1 MTPLHPGG
9 TARALFLGTG
19 AAPEQDDPLPRGLW
33 EALRARDVDP
43 GSLLGA
49 WEVGRW
55 AADAPA
61 EARRGLVA
69 LVVALG
75 EAVESG
81 SSYLPLRP
89 SAARQDAAAPAS
101 GDRDLSNAKSDGAG
115 ETGSSD
121 EGLEV
126 WLDRLGL
133 PARERGAALALAA
146 DLTKDAP
153 PGALADLFGAPGAR
167 RTFVVDGACLY
178 PEAAWT
184 FEARL
189 AAALGPRLLG
199 PAHPLGPAVEAVLA
213 ALGQR
218 RPSSAPDGAPGSV
231 HAPSDEQLAT
241 LRACLTQQVT
251 LVTGGPGSGKTSI
264 VVSLLRA
271 LRHLEVRP
279 DEIAVAAPT
288 GRAAHRIEET
298 LRRGG
303 LDLGAGWAGVA
314 TIHRLLGLRG
324 APRPTLEAELP
335 EHHAGWRLPHRIV
348 VCDEASM
355 IDLFM
360 MTELLS
366 ALRDDAHLVLLGDVD
381 QLPSVRLGAAFRDL
395 CLALPTLTWRLT
407 ASYRM
412 NPAEVAGA
420 EILAV
425 AAAVRAG
432 ARTVVSTL
440 PLRARA
446 ADVTFG
452 GVELLTGARLPELLD
467 RWYAELLGGDAAFAA
482 VAARSLT
489 LDDDG
494 GLPIEDDAAAV
505 ATALERHR
513 AARLLCVTRAADRA
527 ASAEALNEGLHRRV
541 RRAHQAFDEARD
553 SAHAQAGRSDEG
565 DEGDETTSDDGR
577 GQLAATPTE
586 EDAAGTAL
594 LPGEPVT
601 VLRNDYERALWNGDQ
616 GLVVRMAATAT
627 RAATRGVAFAR
638 GDGLVVHLLDEV
650 ADNVALAFALTVHK
664 SQGSEFQ
671 QVALVLPT
679 VDGPLLSREIIYTAM
694 TRARRGVIVVGDA
707 RLLAVGIAR
716 RLRRASGLAAKLR
729 AADS

>member
-1 MTPLHPGG
+1 MAPLHPGG
-9 TARALFLGTG
+9 TARGLFLG
-19 AAPEQDDPLPRGLW
+19 AAAGPEPDDPLPRGLW

-55 AADAPA
+55 VAGAAA
-61 EARRGLVA
+61 EVRRGLVP

-81 SSYLPLRP
+81 SSYLPLRAR
-89 SAARQDAAAPAS
+89 AARPDGDAAVE
-101 GDRDLSNAKSDGAG
+101 RDLSDDQRDGADEPG
-115 ETGSSD
+115 GSD
-121 EGLEV
+121 EGLEAC
-126 WLDRLGL
+126 LDRLGL
-133 PARERGAALALAA
+133 PARERGAALTLAA
-146 DLTKDAP
+146 TLTRDAA
-153 PGALADLFGAPGAR
+153 PGALADLFGGPGAR
-167 RTFVVDGACLY
+167 RVFVVDGARLY

-189 AAALGPRLLG
+189 AAALRPRLSEPCHPIGLAVEGALTALQAHGTSAGPEAGPRT
-199 PAHPLGPAVEAVLA
+199 E
-213 ALGQR
+213 
-218 RPSSAPDGAPGSV
+218 RPP
-231 HAPSDEQLAT
+231 PSDEQLAAV
-241 LRACLTQQVT
+241 RACLTQQVT

-264 VVSLLRA
+264 IVSLLRA
-271 LRHLEVRP
+271 LRHLEIRP
-279 DEIAVAAPT
+279 EEIAVAAPT

-298 LRRGG
+298 LQRAG

-324 APRPTLEAELP
+324 ALRPTLEAELP

-395 CLALPTLTWRLT
+395 CLALPTLTSRLT
-407 ASYRM
+407 ASHRM
-412 NPAEVAGA
+412 NPTEAAGA
-420 EILAV
+420 EILTV

-432 ARTVVSTL
+432 ARGLVSTL
-440 PLRARA
+440 PSRARA
-446 ADVTFG
+446 GDLVFS
-452 GVELLTGARLPELLD
+452 GVEHLSGARLPELLE

-482 VAARSLT
+482 VGARSLT
-489 LDDDG
+489 VDDEG
-494 GLPIEDDAAAV
+494 GLTLDEDAAAV

-513 AARLLCVTRAADRA
+513 SVRLLCVTRAADHA
-527 ASAEALNEGLHRRV
+527 ASAAVVNERLHRRV
-541 RRAHQAFDEARD
+541 RRAQ
-553 SAHAQAGRSDEG
+553 QLSDES
-565 DEGDETTSDDGR
+565 TNDDGGR
-577 GQLAATPTE
+577 RLLGLDLDATATE
-586 EDAAGTAL
+586 EAAAAAL
-594 LPGEPVT
+594 GLCPGEPVT
-601 VLRNDYERALWNGDQ
+601 VLRNDYERELWNGDQ
-616 GLVVRMAATAT
+616 GLVVRVAATPT

-671 QVALVLPT
+671 QVALVLPA

-707 RLLAVGIAR
+707 RLLAIGIAR

-729 AADS
+729 AADG